1 MPVVLYDYICYCM
14 AVICAN
20 SLYMVVKVMMG
31 LLALPA
37 LIIWYKKQR
46 LIEGEEAVSRF
57 RTIAE
62 YIRTYKITS
71 KFSQKLSAVADPKS
85 R

>member
-1 MPVVLYDYICYCM
+1 MPVVLHDYICYCM

-37 LIIWYKKQR
+37 LIIWYKTKR
-46 LIEGEEAVSRF
+46 LPLIEPEIVTAVRRYS
-57 RTIAE
+57 
-62 YIRTYKITS
+62 
-71 KFSQKLSAVADPKS
+71 
-85 R
+85 

>member
-1 MPVVLYDYICYCM
+1 MLHDYICYCM

-37 LIIWYKKQR
+37 LIIWYKTKR
-46 LIEGEEAVSRF
+46 LPLIEPEIVTAVRRYS
-57 RTIAE
+57 
-62 YIRTYKITS
+62 
-71 KFSQKLSAVADPKS
+71 
-85 R
+85 

>member
-1 MPVVLYDYICYCM
+1 MLHDYICYCM

-46 LIEGEEAVSRF
+46 LIEGEEETVSRF
-57 RTIAE
+57 T
-62 YIRTYKITS
+62 TT
-71 KFSQKLSAVADPKS
+71 
-85 R
+85 